1 MGVVID
7 MGKIKEFLCILLFLF
22 LFPIVAY
29 AKDGIYLEIDKTD
42 LNAGDEVVVTASVL
56 EDVSLYALTATL
68 NYDASVFEKI
78 DENDFVLSNE
88 NVSITYSDTT
98 NKFGILN
105 KTGEISGELFQIHLT
120 VKNDANV
127 GETNIVFTNITSSD
141 GENKE
146 NYPEMYTD
154 ES

>member
-127 GETNIVFTNITSSD
+127 GETNIVYQYYFF
-141 GENKE
+141 
-146 NYPEMYTD
+146 
-154 ES
+154 